1 MLDHLGFGMHRQHFL
16 VQGICW
22 VFCGADEDTGKTM
35 VDTCDLTGSQI
46 CFHGMIGRYQRNTS
60 LLSDRKIKSDCHLT
74 SGKKPSFDVFNFFS
88 DLFI

>member
-1 MLDHLGFGMHRQHFL
+1 MLDHPGFGKHCQHFL

-60 LLSDRKIKSDCHLT
+60 LLSSRKIKSGL
-74 SGKKPSFDVFNFFS
+74 SSYVG
-88 DLFI
+88 